1 MPVFW
6 HWEISPKPHRTSY
19 SDPTTERP
27 EKFQGK
33 LVTVTAPR
41 GNSGVKSIAGTIA
54 KNTTVKI
61 HQGPQGPARNPTNQ
75 PHNVET
81 QTFLCSICPGISMF
95 PPIPEGCIVGPE
107 PAGQHSTYGGES
119 LQPLL
124 YHSSD
129 LGVEVSS
136 QSRAATRG
144 LTHPKA
150 NTETLPSASDII
162 FANYPEHIS

>member
-61 HQGPQGPARNPTNQ
+61 HQGPRDPRGIPLTSPIMWKRRPSSVLSVPAFQ
-75 PHNVET
+75 
-81 QTFLCSICPGISMF
+81 CF
-95 PPIPEGCIVGPE
+95 PRF
-107 PAGQHSTYGGES
+107 QK
-119 LQPLL
+119 
-124 YHSSD
+124 D
-129 LGVEVSS
+129 VSS
-136 QSRAATRG
+136 VLNQQ
-144 LTHPKA
+144 A
-150 NTETLPSASDII
+150 NIPLMVANLSSPFSII
-162 FANYPEHIS
+162 RQIWG